1 MFVSTPDLVLLHA
14 PSVMDFRKRTMLLG
28 PVSDLIPSTPV
39 FEMYPIGFTTISSHL
54 ESSGY
59 ETRIANIAT
68 RMLAS
73 DKFDPERFIRSLDAR
88 MYGIDL
94 HWMPHVQGALELAR
108 IAKKH
113 HPDVPIVMGGFSAS
127 YYHEEILS
135 RHPDVDFVLRGD
147 STEKPMELLLEAILK
162 QKPVDGIPN
171 LSGGEGSR
179 VRANPLTHVPE
190 TLDDILIDYGLVVR
204 KVLKYRDLDGHLPYS
219 NWKANPMSIAVSVRG
234 CTYNCAN
241 CAGSCESFAKNYSRT
256 KPAFRSPKK
265 LAEDIEKAED

>member
-1 MFVSTPDLVLLHA
+1 MGVAAPDLVLRHA

-28 PVSDLIPSTPV
+28 PLSAPTPSTPV

-113 HPDVPIVMGGFSAS
+113 HPDVPVVMGGFSAS
-127 YYHEEILS
+127 YYHEEILTK
-135 RHPDVDFVLRGD
+135 HPEVDFVLRGE
-147 STEKPMELLLEAILK
+147 STEKPMEHLLEAVLMRRA
-162 QKPVDGIPN
+162 VDGVPN
-171 LSGGEGSR
+171 LSWRDGSG
-179 VRANPLTHVPE
+179 VRSNPLTHVPD
-190 TLDDILIDYGLVVR
+190 TLDDI
-204 KVLKYRDLDGHLPYS
+204 
-219 NWKANPMSIAVSVRG
+219 
-234 CTYNCAN
+234 
-241 CAGSCESFAKNYSRT
+241 
-256 KPAFRSPKK
+256 
-265 LAEDIEKAED
+265 